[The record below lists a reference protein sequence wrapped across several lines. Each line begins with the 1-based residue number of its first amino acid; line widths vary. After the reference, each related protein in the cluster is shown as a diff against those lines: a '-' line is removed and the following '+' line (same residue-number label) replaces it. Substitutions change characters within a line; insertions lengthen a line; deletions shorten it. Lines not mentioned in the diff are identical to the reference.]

1 MQTPPSEPDPRSQAE
16 MPPPSGPPATTV
28 ATANPPP
35 VPPAPAKIR
44 WLSTIV
50 LAAVL
55 GVVVFGG
62 YVAAD
67 ALSQPA
73 GPPVTVAGV
82 VRVQPLSGWELAGR
96 FEGPSGARL
105 SRGSGNL
112 DFAAVSFNGSSL
124 DLVREYVN
132 QVLEPG
138 ANQLSV
144 SKQAEPVTL
153 RSGLAGVRIRYIGL
167 FDVGRAQASIEGEVT
182 AIVSPDGVGAIFDAW
197 SSEGLLQYVI
207 DDIHTMID
215 RAEID

>member
-1 MQTPPSEPDPRSQAE
+1 MDLPPPPGPEPHPQAE
-16 MPPPSGPPATTV
+16 MPPPGGPPAPAVGTV
-28 ATANPPP
+28 NPSP

-44 WLSTIV
+44 WLSTVV

-62 YVAAD
+62 YIAAG
-67 ALSQPA
+67 ALSQPV

-82 VRVQPLSGWELAGR
+82 VRVQPLSGWELAVR
-96 FEGPSGARL
+96 FGSPPGARL

-112 DFAAVSFNGSSL
+112 DFAALPFNGSSL

-138 ANQLSV
+138 AEQLSV
-144 SKQAEPVTL
+144 SKEAEPVTL

-167 FDVGRAQASIEGEVT
+167 FGRAQASIEGEVT
-182 AIVSPDGVGAIFDAW
+182 AIVSPAGVGAIFDAW
-197 SSEGLLQYVI
+197 SPERLLQYVI
-207 DDIHTMID
+207 DDIHRMID
-215 RAEID
+215 RAEVE

>member
-1 MQTPPSEPDPRSQAE
+1 MQTPPPEPDPRSQAE

-28 ATANPPP
+28 ATANPPAA
-35 VPPAPAKIR
+35 PPAPAKIR

-62 YVAAD
+62 YVAAG

-82 VRVQPLSGWELAGR
+82 VHVQPLSGWELAVR
-96 FEGPSGARL
+96 FGSPPGARL

-112 DFAAVSFNGSSL
+112 DFAALPFNGSSL

-138 ANQLSV
+138 AQQLSV
-144 SKQAEPVTL
+144 SKEAEPVTL
-153 RSGLAGVRIRYIGL
+153 RSGLSGVRIRYIGR
-167 FDVGRAQASIEGEVT
+167 FGKAQVSIEGEVT
-182 AIVSPDGVGAIFDAW
+182 AIVSADGVGAIFDAW

>member
-1 MQTPPSEPDPRSQAE
+1 MQNPPSEPDPRSQAE

-28 ATANPPP
+28 AIANPPP
-35 VPPAPAKIR
+35 VPPAPAKAR

-50 LAAVL
+50 LTIVL

-62 YVAAD
+62 YVAAG

-82 VRVQPLSGWELAGR
+82 VRVQPLSGWEVAAR
-96 FEGPSGARL
+96 FGSPPGARL

-112 DFAAVSFNGSSL
+112 DFAALPFNGSSL

-138 ANQLSV
+138 AQQLSV
-144 SKQAEPVTL
+144 SKEAEPVTL
-153 RSGLAGVRIRYIGL
+153 RSGLTGVRIRYIGS
-167 FDVGRAQASIEGEVT
+167 FGRAQSSIEGEVT
-182 AIVSPDGVGAIFDAW
+182 AIVSPQGVGAIFDAW
-197 SSEGLLQYVI
+197 SPEGLLQYVI
-207 DDIHTMID
+207 DDIDTMID
-215 RAEID
+215 RAEIG

>member
-1 MQTPPSEPDPRSQAE
+1 MQTPPPEPDPRSQAE

-35 VPPAPAKIR
+35 APPAPAKIR

-62 YVAAD
+62 YVAAG

-82 VRVQPLSGWELAGR
+82 VHVQPLSGWELAVR
-96 FEGPSGARL
+96 FGSPPGARL

-112 DFAAVSFNGSSL
+112 DFAALPFNGSSL

-138 ANQLSV
+138 AQQLSV
-144 SKQAEPVTL
+144 SKEAEPVTL
-153 RSGLAGVRIRYIGL
+153 RSGLSGVRIRYIGR
-167 FDVGRAQASIEGEVT
+167 FGKAQVSIEGEVT

>member
-82 VRVQPLSGWELAGR
+82 VHVQPLSGWEVAGR
-96 FEGPSGARL
+96 FADPSGARL

-112 DFAAVSFNGSSL
+112 DFAALPFNGSSL

-138 ANQLSV
+138 AQQLSV

-153 RSGLAGVRIRYIGL
+153 RSGLTGVRIRYIGL
-167 FDVGRAQASIEGEVT
+167 FGKAQVSIEGEVT
-182 AIVSPDGVGAIFDAW
+182 AIVSTDGVGAIFDAW

-207 DDIHTMID
+207 DDIDTMID

>member
-1 MQTPPSEPDPRSQAE
+1 MQNPPFEPDPQSQAE
-16 MPPPSGPPATTV
+16 MPPPGGPPAATV

-35 VPPAPAKIR
+35 VPPAPAKVR

-50 LAAVL
+50 LTIVL

-62 YVAAD
+62 YVAAG

-82 VRVQPLSGWELAGR
+82 VRVEPLSGWEVAARFGR
-96 FEGPSGARL
+96 PPGARL

-112 DFAAVSFNGSSL
+112 DFAALPFNGSSL

-138 ANQLSV
+138 AQQLSV
-144 SKQAEPVTL
+144 SKEAEPVTL
-153 RSGLAGVRIRYIGL
+153 RSGLTGVRIRYIGS
-167 FDVGRAQASIEGEVT
+167 FGRAQSSIEGEVT
-182 AIVSPDGVGAIFDAW
+182 AIVSPQGVGAIFDAW
-197 SSEGLLQYVI
+197 SPEGLLQYVI
-207 DDIHTMID
+207 DDIDTMID
-215 RAEID
+215 RAEIG

>member
-1 MQTPPSEPDPRSQAE
+1 MA
-16 MPPPSGPPATTV
+16 PPSGPPGTTV

-50 LAAVL
+50 LTAVL

-62 YVAAD
+62 YVAAG

-82 VRVQPLSGWELAGR
+82 VHVQPLSGWELAVR
-96 FEGPSGARL
+96 FGNPPGARL

-112 DFAAVSFNGSSL
+112 VFAALSFNGSSL

-138 ANQLSV
+138 ARQLSV
-144 SKQAEPVTL
+144 SKEAEPVAIG
-153 RSGLAGVRIRYIGL
+153 SGLAGVRIRYIGL
-167 FDVGRAQASIEGEVT
+167 FGKAQVSIEGEVT
-182 AIVSPDGVGAIFDAW
+182 AIVSSDGVGAIFDAW

>member
-1 MQTPPSEPDPRSQAE
+1 MQTPPPEPDPRSQTE

-35 VPPAPAKIR
+35 APPAPAKIR

-50 LAAVL
+50 LAAML

-62 YVAAD
+62 YVAAG

-82 VRVQPLSGWELAGR
+82 VHVQPLSGWELAVR
-96 FEGPSGARL
+96 FGNPPGARL

-112 DFAAVSFNGSSL
+112 DFAALPFNGSSL

-138 ANQLSV
+138 AQQLSV
-144 SKQAEPVTL
+144 SKEAEPVTL
-153 RSGLAGVRIRYIGL
+153 RSGLSGVRIRYIGR
-167 FDVGRAQASIEGEVT
+167 FGKAQVSIEGEVT

>member
-1 MQTPPSEPDPRSQAE
+1 MQTPPSEPDPHSPAE

-62 YVAAD
+62 YVAAG

-82 VRVQPLSGWELAGR
+82 VRVQPLSGWEVAGR
-96 FEGPSGARL
+96 FGSPPGARL

-112 DFAAVSFNGSSL
+112 DFAALPFNGSSL

-138 ANQLSV
+138 ARQLSV
-144 SKQAEPVTL
+144 SKEAEPVTL
-153 RSGLAGVRIRYIGL
+153 RSGLTGVRIRYIGS
-167 FDVGRAQASIEGEVT
+167 FGRAQSSIEGEVT
-182 AIVSPDGVGAIFDAW
+182 AIVSPQGVGAIFDAW
-197 SSEGLLQYVI
+197 SPEGLLQYVI
-207 DDIHTMID
+207 DDIDTMID
-215 RAEID
+215 RAEIG

>member
-1 MQTPPSEPDPRSQAE
+1 

-35 VPPAPAKIR
+35 APPAPAKIR

-62 YVAAD
+62 YVAAG

-82 VRVQPLSGWELAGR
+82 VHVQPLSGWELAVR
-96 FEGPSGARL
+96 FGSPPGARL

-112 DFAAVSFNGSSL
+112 DFAALPFNGSSL

-138 ANQLSV
+138 AQQLSV
-144 SKQAEPVTL
+144 SKVAEPVTL
-153 RSGLAGVRIRYIGL
+153 RSGLSGVRIRYIGL
-167 FDVGRAQASIEGEVT
+167 FGKAQVSIEGEVT

>member
-1 MQTPPSEPDPRSQAE
+1 MQTPPPEPDPRTPAE

-35 VPPAPAKIR
+35 VPTARAKVR

-62 YVAAD
+62 YVAAG

-82 VRVQPLSGWELAGR
+82 VRVQPLSGWEVAGR
-96 FEGPSGARL
+96 FASPPGARL

-112 DFAAVSFNGSSL
+112 DFAALPFNGSSL

-138 ANQLSV
+138 AQQLSV
-144 SKQAEPVTL
+144 SKEAEPVTL
-153 RSGLAGVRIRYIGL
+153 RSGLAGVRIRYIGS
-167 FDVGRAQASIEGEVT
+167 FGRAQSSIEGEVT
-182 AIVSPDGVGAIFDAW
+182 AIVSPQGVGAIFDAW
-197 SSEGLLQYVI
+197 SPEGLLQYVI
-207 DDIHTMID
+207 DDIDTMID
-215 RAEID
+215 RAAIG